1 MAIGSMYLNHN
12 FEQQEMNH
20 RQDSGTPVATH
31 IILADPQN
39 GNWNPSF
46 KKLKPI
52 AFGSSATRS
61 PSSNLSKDMDILHS
75 KTFYKTSSSA
85 AKKLKELL
93 DACDQI
99 SRAIYD
105 ACDQISRAVCGA
117 TTNSSTQMSI
127 IALHGLSPLQYLT
140 SPILLARWEV
150 DLGIICRRYKS
161 GKLSEE
167 DFEQIIESILP
178 GVERLEES
186 RTKLQEEF
194 QHDLK
199 REGFDYVI
207 PKEFWAAIEERCLV
221 IEEAFKSF

>member
-12 FEQQEMNH
+12 FEQQAMNH
-20 RQDSGTPVATH
+20 RQDSGTPVTTH
-31 IILADPQN
+31 ITLADPQN

-61 PSSNLSKDMDILHS
+61 PSPNLSKDMDILHS

-99 SRAIYD
+99 SRA
-105 ACDQISRAVCGA
+105 VCGA

-127 IALHGLSPLQYLT
+127 VALHGLSPLQYLT
-140 SPILLARWEV
+140 SPVLLARWEV

-194 QHDLK
+194 QDDLK
-199 REGFDYVI
+199 REGFEYVI
-207 PKEFWAAIEERCLV
+207 PKEFWVAIEERCLV